1 MLDGLDGIGHPQLRL
16 NGIKQTQVSQEE
28 ICYTEARCLTR
39 VPGSVPSLGMFQGD
53 WHQTSAHLVNSSSK

>member
-16 NGIKQTQVSQEE
+16 NGIKQTQVSKEE

-39 VPGSVPSLGMFQGD
+39 VPGSAPSLGMFQGD
-53 WHQTSAHLVNSSSK
+53 